1 MSITTEQ
8 LCQCRVFWRW
18 MVIVKKATL
27 FDQIRAY
34 FFAVQ
39 KKEPFFIAK
48 RNNRI
53 FFVKRQI
60 KKKLPRHILPSKL
73 FFYLVE
79 KYGFFNP
86 FYEQID
92 EEKYFEVIKKWR
104 LTEMK
109 NFFKEH
115 PLPVRHEKIVI
126 YKRKPLR

>member
-1 MSITTEQ
+1 MSSTTEQ

-48 RNNRI
+48 RNDRI

-60 KKKLPRHILPSKL
+60 KKN
-73 FFYLVE
+73 YLVI
-79 KYGFFNP
+79 YCR
-86 FYEQID
+86 Q
-92 EEKYFEVIKKWR
+92 
-104 LTEMK
+104 
-109 NFFKEH
+109 NFFFTLLKNMDF
-115 PLPVRHEKIVI
+115 LILFTNKLMKKNIL
-126 YKRKPLR
+126 K